1 MAREAQA
8 NAALSKGGL
17 SAAAAGHAA
26 AAFGNGHGQSNS
38 GSGKARGK
46 ETANDATNDAAT
58 AAAYWKERVKV
69 RFFRSA
75 HTFFLGA
82 GPLAS
87 KGPICIAEGI
97 Y

>member
-17 SAAAAGHAA
+17 SAAAAGYAA

-69 RFFRSA
+69 RFLDLPPL
-75 HTFFLGA
+75 FFHGA
-82 GPLAS
+82 GSLAS
-87 KGPICIAEGI
+87 KGSVCIAEGI